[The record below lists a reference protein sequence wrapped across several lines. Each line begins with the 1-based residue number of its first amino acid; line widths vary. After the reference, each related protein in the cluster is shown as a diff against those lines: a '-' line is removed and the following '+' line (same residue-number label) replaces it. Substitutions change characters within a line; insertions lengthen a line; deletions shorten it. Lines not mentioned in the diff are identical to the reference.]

1 MNKEFFKDPVSRNI
15 GYLSAL
21 VFVVALQVLI
31 VLVFVYQFVPL
42 TMAPDARGIPST
54 LLKLFHPNRNYF
66 FYHAFV
72 ATATIGQALVLY
84 IFRRRL
90 GVPEL
95 AGKIREFLMA
105 ETVWVSWQLFAVF
118 KILQYDNPQW
128 ARSLLYAGFAAALL
142 AKIFWPE
149 LKRGLKRLKVW
160 LGQDIPALWRR
171 LADGGLI
178 CLLLS
183 AIMIP
188 DGERALLRMAMVD
201 STNHFNQWLMTPLW
215 AYHKALTPE
224 VQFFAVLNWGALVL
238 VHALVSLAGG
248 LTYVHVVGVL
258 CFLAVAY
265 YTAFYYFLRFWLGI
279 LPAIFGVLLAV
290 KLQMFHMGIN
300 PLIWVYPDQSV
311 LRHTLDV
318 AVFFC
323 LLVYACGGR
332 EVFLWLSS
340 AFIGVSLGYVFD
352 TGVYML
358 GALYVYL
365 GLLLALKDTRCRLC
379 STVAAWRKIL
389 GLVLLPWALMVI
401 VLRICLGAVVLH
413 SEFWM
418 ESFKDIPRWLNGEGS
433 VSIFSC
439 LRDRNFF
446 AFFASFVPPVIYAGG
461 SAWAVSMVYVRRWRR
476 EKLFIIP
483 VSVYGL
489 GVYAHFLWHASINEY
504 YMVPLPLVG
513 CICFWAVQCLKEM
526 GPLRQRVIKLIFALI
541 AGIALF
547 TNFLFT
553 YYPNVFNMA
562 GGNAQQEKSF
572 YRANFNFD
580 NDADFV
586 GHWVFP
592 SQRAAVISSFATEI
606 LLQADRAPFFY
617 SNLTLMNQLDE
628 GQPGQVFVDKRI
640 LGLTGNA
647 GIDALINYLKAHYH
661 YMGEQSHSLVLL
673 QRNHE

>member
-1 MNKEFFKDPVSRNI
+1 MNKDFFKDPVSRNI
-15 GYLSAL
+15 GYISAL
-21 VFVVALQVLI
+21 VFVEALQALI
-31 VLVFVYQFVPL
+31 ILAFVYQFIPL
-42 TMAPDARGIPST
+42 AVAPAAGGIPST

-72 ATATIGQALVLY
+72 ATATIGQALGLY

-90 GVPEL
+90 AAPQL

-105 ETVWVSWQLFAVF
+105 ETVWVVWQLFAVF
-118 KILQYDNPQW
+118 KILQYDNPPW
-128 ARSLLYAGFAAALL
+128 ARILLYTGFAAALL

-149 LKRGLKRLKVW
+149 LKRGLKVVKVW

-171 LADGGLI
+171 LADGGIIL
-178 CLLLS
+178 LLLS

-201 STNHFNQWLMTPLW
+201 HTNHFNQWLMTPLW
-215 AYHKALTPE
+215 AYHKALTPAL
-224 VQFFAVLNWGALVL
+224 QFFAPLNWGALVL

-258 CFLAVAY
+258 CLLAVVY
-265 YTAFYYFLRFWLGI
+265 YTVFYYFLRFWLGI

-323 LLVYACGGR
+323 LLVYARGGG
-332 EVFLWLSS
+332 ELFLLLSS
-340 AFIGVSLGYVFD
+340 IFIGVSLGYVFD

-365 GLLLALKDTRCRLC
+365 GVLLAFKDTRCRLC
-379 STVAAWRKIL
+379 STPAAWRKIL
-389 GLVLLPWALMVI
+389 GLAVLPLVLMVI
-401 VLRICLGAVVLH
+401 VLRMFLGSVVLH
-413 SEFWM
+413 REFWM
-418 ESFKDIPRWLNGEGS
+418 ETFKDIPRWLNGWEA

-439 LRDRNFF
+439 LSGRNFF

-461 SAWAVSMVYVRRWRR
+461 SAWAVSMVYFRRWSR

-489 GVYAHFLWHASINEY
+489 GVYAHFLWHATINEY

-513 CICFWAVQCLKEM
+513 CMCFWAVQCLKGM
-526 GPLRQRVIKLIFALI
+526 APFRQRVIKLIFVLI

-562 GGNAQQEKSF
+562 GGDAQQEKAF

-586 GHWVFP
+586 GHGVLSP
-592 SQRAAVISSFATEI
+592 ERAALISSFATEI

-640 LGLTGNA
+640 LGVTGNA

-661 YMGEQSHSLVLL
+661 YTGEQSHSLVLL
-673 QRNHE
+673 LRNHE